1 MHKAIKGK
9 EEVAGGPEVHTAED
23 GQTSKQAIILAAEKF
38 KVFAGGRS
46 QILFNDSKAPQ
57 ACTKTDRARPHTLPR
72 WQLELE
78 GFALKIFA
86 QIVSLGN
93 RSTGPSTSQS
103 NIGRKTCIAMVADTS
118 NYEGGPDLI
127 HPLHYPAHGKFYHG
141 NPQRN

>member
-1 MHKAIKGK
+1 MKGK
-9 EEVAGGPEVHTAED
+9 EEVAGGPGVHTAED

-57 ACTKTDRARPHTLPR
+57 ACTKTDRAHPHTLPR
-72 WQLELE
+72 WRLDLE

-93 RSTGPSTSQS
+93 RSTLIDVSIKYWQK
-103 NIGRKTCIAMVADTS
+103 NCIAMVADTS
-118 NYEGGPDLI
+118 NYEGGPDII
-127 HPLHYPAHGKFYHG
+127 HPLHYPAHGKPHG
-141 NPQRN
+141 NPKSNLTLS